1 MVGNRA
7 VHKEALVDRFQSLV
21 DDVLIRHHSVLDVL
35 SKLSESESRVHRAVA
50 KSVTS
55 CGCIKIEAS
64 RQTFPENTSWEDIHQ
79 QALSHVFGDLCHR
92 DRQTIEHEIGQLL
105 FYLTALANVLDISLY
120 DVLVKKYNEASTLG
134 RFYLG

>member
-1 MVGNRA
+1 MIGDSA
-7 VHKEALVDRFQSLV
+7 MHKEALVDRFQSLV
-21 DDVLIRHHSVLDVL
+21 DEVLIRHHSVVDVL

-50 KSVTS
+50 KSVTG

-64 RQTFPENTSWEDIHQ
+64 RQTFPENSSWEGIHE
-79 QALSHVFGDLCHR
+79 QALSHVSGNLCPR
-92 DRQTIEHEIGQLL
+92 DRQTVEQEIGQLL

-120 DVLVKKYNEASTLG
+120 DVLVGKYNEASTLG